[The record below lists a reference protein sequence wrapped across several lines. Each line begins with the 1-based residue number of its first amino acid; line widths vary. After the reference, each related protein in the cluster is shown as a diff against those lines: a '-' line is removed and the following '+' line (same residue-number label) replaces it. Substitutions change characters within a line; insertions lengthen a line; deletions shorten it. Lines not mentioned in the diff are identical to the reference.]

1 MNFADDNTVSAAER
15 TIENIIFIFEK
26 EGQAAIVVVKKNA
39 KLKDSYPQNINDLTI
54 NSENSL
60 KLLGIE
66 IDNKLPYS
74 NTFLPSVIKQA
85 TN

>member
-15 TIENIIFIFEK
+15 TIENVIFIFEK

-39 KLKDSYPQNINDLTI
+39 KLKDSYPQNINDLAI

>member
-15 TIENIIFIFEK
+15 TIENVIFIFEK
-26 EGQAAIVVVKKNA
+26 EGQAVIVVVKKNA